1 MSITRNTS
9 AFWGETWQLA
19 MQALRANKMRA
30 MLTMLGVIIGSS
42 SIVLVVTVA
51 LAGKRYVLAQIEG
64 VGANLVYAAV
74 VNSSSSDSVP
84 IEDQITPADL
94 SAVRAGLPQV
104 VSEAAGVTAVP
115 MTVSARGQVRSINL
129 VGVTQGFER
138 IRNLE
143 IVRGGYFNEDDM
155 SSRNRVCLL
164 TETLARRVFSSGNP
178 TGRDIQIGELHLTVI
193 GVFRE
198 RIAGL
203 GQTEIT
209 RESAIVPFP
218 LLRYFTGT
226 EYFNTLYA
234 QADRPEDVPMV
245 TREVAEIIRG
255 RHRPDA
261 EYRVQNLTG
270 ILETA
275 RNIAL
280 GLTVVLIVIALIALV
295 ISGIGIMNI
304 MLVTVTE
311 RTREIGIRK
320 AIGASQDAIRYQFLM
335 EALAISGTG
344 ALAGILIAIA
354 IPALLRF
361 LIGFFPETEGI
372 AIPVSWVSVVLAF
385 VVSSSTGLVF
395 GYLPA
400 NRAARLQ
407 PTEALHHE

>member
-1 MSITRNTS
+1 MSISRNTG

-30 MLTMLGVIIGSS
+30 MLTMLGVIIGSG

-51 LAGKRYVLAQIEG
+51 LAGKRYVLAQIES
-64 VGANLVYAAV
+64 VGANLVYANV
-74 VNSSSSDSVP
+74 VNSSSSDALTL
-84 IEDQITPADL
+84 EDQITPADL
-94 SAVRAGLPQV
+94 TAVKDDLSQFV
-104 VSEAAGVTAVP
+104 VEAAGTSTIP
-115 MTVSARGQVRSINL
+115 MTVSVRGQVRSVNL

-143 IVRGGYFNEDDM
+143 ILHGAYFNEDDLM
-155 SSRNRVCLL
+155 SRNKVCLL
-164 TETLARRVFSSGNP
+164 TEVLARRVFPSGNP
-178 TGRDIQIGELHLTVI
+178 VGKDVQIGELHFTVI

-198 RIAGL
+198 RLAAL
-203 GQTEIT
+203 GQTEIS

-218 LLRYFTGT
+218 LLRYYTGT

-234 QADRPEDVPMV
+234 QADRPEDVPLL
-245 TREVAEIIRG
+245 THQVAEVIQG
-255 RHRPDA
+255 RHRRDA
-261 EYRVQNLTG
+261 QYRVQNLTG
-270 ILETA
+270 ILQTA

-280 GLTVVLIVIALIALV
+280 GLTVVLILIALIALV

-320 AIGASQDAIRYQFLM
+320 AIGASPDAIRYQFLM
-335 EALAISGTG
+335 EALAISGMG

-354 IPALLRF
+354 IPVVLTF
-361 LIGFFPETEGI
+361 LIGFIPDAEGI
-372 AIPVSWVSVVLAF
+372 AVPVSWVSVVVAF

-395 GYLPA
+395 GFLPA